1 MLAVLLAVLVFAA
14 AGRAE
19 AAAPAHHDHAGH
31 HGAVAAQHDPSPAT
45 AGHVTHPRD
54 EMPGESRDGASHHGG
69 GCHCVSAGCTPVLPT
84 AASDHHL
91 TLPRSRHDLPS
102 GIDALA
108 LAGVDP
114 PAKPPR
120 S

>member
-1 MLAVLLAVLVFAA
+1 MLAVLLAILVFAA
-14 AGRAE
+14 AGRAD
-19 AAAPAHHDHAGH
+19 AAAPAGHDHPGH
-31 HGAVAAQHDPSPAT
+31 HGAVAAAHDPSAAAT
-45 AGHVTHPRD
+45 GHAAHPRD
-54 EMPGESRDGASHHGG
+54 EMPGESQDGASHHGG

-84 AASDHHL
+84 AASEHHL

-114 PAKPPR
+114 PAEPPK